1 MAHLRAI
8 NQHPQS
14 RIADLESEIRRLT
27 IENTKIKADLE
38 KAQRRW
44 EKLKEGARRRRRD
57 GGTGTPASNEDDLG
71 TGGTPSIPESAEEG
85 KE

>member
-14 RIADLESEIRRLT
+14 RITELEAEVRRLT

-44 EKLKEGARRRRRD
+44 EKLKEGARRRRPRD
-57 GGTGTPASNEDDLG
+57 GAGTATPASND
-71 TGGTPSIPESAEEG
+71 GGTPSIPESAEEG

>member
-8 NQHPQS
+8 NQHPQT
-14 RIADLESEIRRLT
+14 RIAELEAEVRRLT

-57 GGTGTPASNEDDLG
+57 GTGTQAGNENS
-71 TGGTPSIPESAEEG
+71 GTPSIPESADEG
-85 KE
+85 RE

>member
-8 NQHPQS
+8 NQQPQT
-14 RIADLESEIRRLT
+14 RITELEAEVRRLT
-27 IENTKIKADLE
+27 IENAKITADLE

-57 GGTGTPASNEDDLG
+57 GAGMQTGNENDA
-71 TGGTPSIPESAEEG
+71 TPSIPESADEG